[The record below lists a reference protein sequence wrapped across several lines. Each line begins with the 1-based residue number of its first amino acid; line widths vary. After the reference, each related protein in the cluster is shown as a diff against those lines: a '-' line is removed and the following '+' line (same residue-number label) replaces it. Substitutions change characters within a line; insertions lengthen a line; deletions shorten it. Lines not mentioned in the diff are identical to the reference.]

1 MYSVYDVMYNGGAQC
16 FSYQTS
22 SSPLP
27 RVVNVKLADYGI
39 SRFANPGGVKGEE
52 GTPGYL
58 APEAI
63 RRRGEDQAFD
73 EKVCTHLHIKIP
85 PHASSTCSYVHLT
98 FIFTYAHIMHTLT
111 HTLTCTHTV
120 KFLIYQLNISI
131 PLHICT
137 HLHMQH
143 VVHSDLTTPHVPL
156 LIHPTHP
163 YTHISHTLPHTF
175 THTHMSSSG

>member
-1 MYSVYDVMYNGGAQC
+1 MLSCLCVLCSVYDVIYSVYDVMYNGGAQC

-27 RVVNVKLADYGI
+27 CVVNVKLADYGI

-73 EKVCTHLHIKIP
+73 EKVCTFNNLTCP
-85 PHASSTCSYVHLT
+85 TTTSSLSLS
-98 FIFTYAHIMHTLT
+98 L
-111 HTLTCTHTV
+111 CTHTHA
-120 KFLIYQLNISI
+120 FT
-131 PLHICT
+131 HIIR
-137 HLHMQH
+137 
-143 VVHSDLTTPHVPL
+143 LTSSPL
-156 LIHPTHP
+156 LCSCLSSLQDRDPLRTSQP
-163 YTHISHTLPHTF
+163 SRRSTRSH
-175 THTHMSSSG
+175 